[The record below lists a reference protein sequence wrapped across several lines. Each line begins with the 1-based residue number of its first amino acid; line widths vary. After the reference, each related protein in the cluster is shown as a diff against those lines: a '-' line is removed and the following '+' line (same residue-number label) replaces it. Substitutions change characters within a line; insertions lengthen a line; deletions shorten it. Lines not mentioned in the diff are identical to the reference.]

1 MQATSSKEAEI
12 DRNFAAFTHLLPSLL
27 PEHANQYALMR
38 HGEIV
43 SFHDAAIDAQIAGN
57 RAYGD
62 RVFSIQQV
70 EQQAQELGFYSYALY
85 PR

>member
-1 MQATSSKEAEI
+1 MQAISGKEAEI
-12 DRNFAAFTHLLPSLL
+12 DRNFEAFARLLPSLL
-27 PEHANQYALMR
+27 PEHANEYALMR

-43 SFHDAAIDAQIAGN
+43 SFHASALDAQIAGN
-57 RAYGD
+57 QAYDD

-70 EQQAQELGFYSYALY
+70 DQRAQDLGFYSYALY